1 MSSSLPSRAGEYAVD
16 KRPTAINRRKFL
28 VTSAAGGW
36 VGWSALQHASSIA
49 SATTP
54 DSELRVQ
61 TVLGPVAPEKL
72 GATLMHEHAPIV
84 DWSELYETRLAPW
97 GEIRE
102 AVLTRTA
109 TLLDAFHRSLGD
121 LPGPGAVVET
131 TPIRVGRDPQ
141 LLVDLAKR
149 TQVHIVAST
158 GFWCEA
164 LAPQHPWATRLSVE
178 RDGAEKM
185 AELFIREITSGMED
199 PNGKWGERFTNIRAG
214 IIKIGTSSY
223 LRPSEVV
230 CHKAAAIASQATGC
244 PITTHTTQGG
254 GLEQAQLLLQ
264 QGVKPERIIIGHQGF
279 RDDREQDD
287 AGDYHRLLA
296 GLGCYVQ
303 FDRVGHD
310 KYTIA
315 SQAQQIKRLLDRGFI
330 KQILVSHDHAPYVC
344 QNFTAQQKTV
354 ENCKQLEADYT
365 IVRSQLA
372 PALIQLGVSPAD
384 LYTMLVENP
393 KRALAF

>member
-1 MSSSLPSRAGEYAVD
+1 MD
-16 KRPTAINRRKFL
+16 KRPTPIDRRKFL
-28 VTSAAGGW
+28 VASAAGGL
-36 VGWSALQHASSIA
+36 VSWSAIHHASSIV

-54 DSELRVQ
+54 DAQLRVQ

-102 AVLTRTA
+102 AVIARTA
-109 TLLDAFHRSLGD
+109 TMLDVFHRSLGE
-121 LPGPGAVVET
+121 LPGPGTVVET

-149 TQVHIVAST
+149 TQVHIIAST

-178 RDGAEKM
+178 PEGAKKM
-185 AELFIREITSGMED
+185 AELFIREITAGMED

-223 LRPSEVV
+223 MRPSELV
-230 CHKAAAIASQATGC
+230 CHKAAAIASQETGC

-264 QGVKPERIIIGHQGF
+264 HGVKPEKIIIGHQGF

-315 SQAQQIKRLLDRGFI
+315 SQAKQIKRLLDRGFV
-330 KQILVSHDHAPYVC
+330 KQLLLSHDHAPYVC

-365 IVRSQLA
+365 IVKSQLA
-372 PALIQLGVSPAD
+372 PALAQLGVSAAD
-384 LYTMLVENP
+384 LYTILVENP